1 MTQPGNGSVVR
12 PDSTLVEPQADDPIP
27 YLVSLI
33 AGGNFASPA
42 YYISGTIKAL
52 WGFDVFGWAGEKVTG
67 DWEAVG
73 KAAGL
78 PAI

>member
-12 PDSTLVEPQADDPIP
+12 PDSTLVEPQADDPMP

-42 YYISGTIKAL
+42 YYIPGTIKRHR
-52 WGFDVFGWAGEKVTG
+52 GSMYS
-67 DWEAVG
+67 VG
-73 KAAGL
+73 RARR
-78 PAI
+78 